1 MQNRSL
7 KTKNS
12 FTTLASP
19 MSNRERI
26 LDETY
31 KMMSKIGPQS
41 MTMDTVAHNCGVS
54 KRTLYEQFG
63 GKANLIKETLLHAN
77 NKRMNRVHAL
87 YESASNSFEALML
100 VFLELREMF
109 SDMSDVVLFD
119 IKRLY
124 PELLKDFRE
133 LQLRRV
139 DGLTKMIDQAKE
151 EGLALPS
158 LNSRQASYMLFVGL
172 SNMRDTLTQGEWEF
186 DPREM
191 FEMIFLCFIRGIA
204 TEKGRHFVDNFLLEN
219 FNDIKDKKIN

>member
-1 MQNRSL
+1 
-7 KTKNS
+7 
-12 FTTLASP
+12 

-41 MTMDTVAHNCGVS
+41 MTMDTVAHSCGVS

-100 VFLELREMF
+100 VFLELIEMF
-109 SDMSDVVLFD
+109 SDMSDVVLD

-139 DGLTKMIDQAKE
+139 YGRSGVAITQQP
-151 EGLALPS
+151 PS
-158 LNSRQASYMLFVGL
+158 LLHAVCGL
-172 SNMRDTLTQGEWEF
+172 EQH
-186 DPREM
+186 
-191 FEMIFLCFIRGIA
+191 A
-204 TEKGRHFVDNFLLEN
+204 RHAQTM
-219 FNDIKDKKIN
+219 

>member
-1 MQNRSL
+1 
-7 KTKNS
+7 
-12 FTTLASP
+12 
-19 MSNRERI
+19 
-26 LDETY
+26 
-31 KMMSKIGPQS
+31 
-41 MTMDTVAHNCGVS
+41 MTMDTVAHSCGVS

-100 VFLELREMF
+100 VFLELIEMF

-139 DGLTKMIDQAKE
+139 YGLTKMIDQAKK

-172 SNMRDTLTQGEWEF
+172 SNMRDTLKQCEWEF

-204 TEKGRHFVDNFLLEN
+204 TEKGRHFVDDFLLEN
-219 FNDIKDKKIN
+219 FNDIKDKKTN